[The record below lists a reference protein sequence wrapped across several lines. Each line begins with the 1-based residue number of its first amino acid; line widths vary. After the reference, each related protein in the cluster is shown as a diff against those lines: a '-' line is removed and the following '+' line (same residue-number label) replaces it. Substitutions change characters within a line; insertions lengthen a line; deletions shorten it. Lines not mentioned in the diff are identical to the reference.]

1 MRTMRLGALAL
12 AFGVAALG
20 AQAAGPKEPR
30 LVFLNG
36 MKVLIADADGK
47 NLRTL
52 VETPPPPGQPRA
64 AGLYDGVAYDPAKK
78 QIYWTDMGRANADD
92 GTVQRLDVPGG
103 ATPVMVVKPGGAFTP
118 KQIKLDAAHGKMYWS
133 DREGMKIMRAN
144 LDGSSIETLV
154 ITGSGEADRKDA
166 AHWCVG
172 IALDIARGK
181 VYWTQKGPDD
191 GGKGVIRRASID
203 IPKGQTAAN
212 RTDIETLFSGLPEP
226 IDLDLDLGKRLIYW
240 TDRGDN
246 TVSRAPM
253 DPAPGPKGPNGKT
266 TFDPAHRS
274 DRKVLVTGLK
284 EAIGIALDL
293 PHNRMF
299 YTSLGGE
306 LGTARLDG
314 SGAHMLATDLR
325 PLTGITL
332 VD

>member
-1 MRTMRLGALAL
+1 MGSAIRMAALAAMAAAASLGA
-12 AFGVAALG
+12 

-36 MKVLIADADGK
+36 MKVMLADADGK
-47 NLRTL
+47 NLKTL
-52 VETPPPPGQPRA
+52 VDTPPPPGQQRG
-64 AGLYDGVAYDPAKK
+64 AGLYDGVAYDPGKK

-92 GTVQRLDVPGG
+92 GTVQRLDVAGG
-103 ATPVMVVKPGGAFTP
+103 SPVMVVKPGGAFTP
-118 KQIKLDAAHGKMYWS
+118 KQIKLDTAHGKMYWS

-144 LDGSSIETLV
+144 LDGSDIETLV
-154 ITGSGEADRKDA
+154 VTGSGEADRKDA

-172 IALDIARGK
+172 IALDVARGK

-191 GGKGVIRRASID
+191 GGKGVIRRASLE

-212 RTDIETLFSGLPEP
+212 RTDIETLFANLPEP

-253 DPAPGPKGPNGKT
+253 DPAKGY
-266 TFDPAHRS
+266 DPAHRG
-274 DRKVLVTGLK
+274 DRKILVTGLK

-293 PHNRMF
+293 PRNRMF

-314 SGAHMLATDLR
+314 SGAHMLFTDMR
-325 PLTGITL
+325 ALTGITL